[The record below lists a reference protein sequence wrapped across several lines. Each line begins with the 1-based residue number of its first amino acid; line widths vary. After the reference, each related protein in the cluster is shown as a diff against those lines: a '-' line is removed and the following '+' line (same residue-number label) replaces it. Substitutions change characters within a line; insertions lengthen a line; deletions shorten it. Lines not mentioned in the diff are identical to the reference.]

1 MNLLCKIFNRKKI
14 KPLPRK
20 NLDEVKRACRVLFI
34 DDNTFKMVNKLKK
47 EDGWQNTTHIRD
59 VDSLNQ
65 PELRDAHVVFVDI
78 QGVGKKLGFKDEGL
92 GLIVAIRRHYPHKKI
107 IMYSAESKEKI
118 DAFHKAADLVDA
130 RLRKMSDRY
139 EYESTLERLAMDAF
153 CLENCILNIKRE
165 LYNNY
170 AISMNEHEIEVNLMK
185 LNTEDSISTDRIKNV
200 FNIQDAAAICDIIKF
215 FFEINQG

>member
-1 MNLLCKIFNRKKI
+1 M
-14 KPLPRK
+14 
-20 NLDEVKRACRVLFI
+20 
-34 DDNTFKMVNKLKK
+34 
-47 EDGWQNTTHIRD
+47 
-59 VDSLNQ
+59 
-65 PELRDAHVVFVDI
+65 
-78 QGVGKKLGFKDEGL
+78 
-92 GLIVAIRRHYPHKKI
+92 
-107 IMYSAESKEKI
+107 
-118 DAFHKAADLVDA
+118 DA